1 MEKLGLGVIDP
12 DDQES
17 TTEQDPQVR
26 GGLRG
31 EMRKGE
37 CWREGGKEEGRR
49 GKGWGEEGGELSAY
63 ERKNMWERRG
73 GGAVL
78 VFTAIPPLQARKNA
92 SIQKAIEYLIHA
104 SQCRN
109 PLCKIPSCIRMKR
122 ILRHTRDCR
131 LRTTGNCHI
140 CKQFLFLVYS
150 HAKNCKETNCPVGV
164 ICKRVKHNIQ
174 DTRAQQRRRNNLLLQ
189 QRMLSMQ
196 RMTSGNGNS
205 QAVGGTGSPAHTSP
219 STSKVP
225 PTPPQKE
232 SPATHAPSPA
242 GPRSVG
248 KGGPRTPAGEISGG
262 KGGKQKMVV
271 SSPAVSKPEW
281 PMPAPNVTVNPV
293 PMGEEIIQRVP
304 QPQPMATPTTG
315 QREQE
320 IMSKCLSS
328 NPQEKEQAKQLLQ
341 QDPEL
346 ARRVQALWRTHQM
359 QQQQAKEMGAPPDI
373 APHQPQPMAAF
384 TASRQVPNMMNV
396 RSPQAGLSGY
406 PPGHPQL
413 MRAMPAQLQTYS
425 PVGQVSSYRPASY
438 HHQTMHPMMSQG
450 QVYQQQQPHHG
461 SQLSRM
467 LTQRQPVQQYQSP
480 PTAYSQMPAPTHPV
494 GPPPQYSMRMPPQP
508 QTAGYPHMLGHPSQ
522 QMSAHNAMK
531 QHVGPTMQAGP
542 AHQFGSVHQ
551 SMQMDPRMSADGSFV
566 QSYSLNN
573 SNNNNT
579 LSQGMMYLT
588 PENRQETL
596 SRITDLL

>member
-1 MEKLGLGVIDP
+1 MLVIAA
-12 DDQES
+12 
-17 TTEQDPQVR
+17 
-26 GGLRG
+26 
-31 EMRKGE
+31 
-37 CWREGGKEEGRR
+37 C
-49 GKGWGEEGGELSAY
+49 LS
-63 ERKNMWERRG
+63 
-73 GGAVL
+73 
-78 VFTAIPPLQARKNA
+78 LQARKNA

-109 PLCKIPSCIRMKR
+109 PHCKIPSCIRMKR

-131 LRTTGNCHI
+131 LRTAGNCHI

-164 ICKRVKHNIQ
+164 ICKRVKQNIQ
-174 DTRAQQRRRNNLLLQ
+174 DTRAQERRRHNILLQ
-189 QRMLSMQ
+189 QRMLSMRQ
-196 RMTSGNGNS
+196 MTGGNGNSQSS

-219 STSKVP
+219 PTSKVP

-248 KGGPRTPAGEISGG
+248 KGGPRTPAGEVSGG
-262 KGGKQKMVV
+262 KGGKQKMVAP
-271 SSPAVSKPEW
+271 SPVASKPEW

-293 PMGEEIIQRVP
+293 PIGEEIIQRVP
-304 QPQPMATPTTG
+304 QPQPIPTPTAG

-320 IMSKCLSS
+320 ILSILLS
-328 NPQEKEQAKQLLQ
+328 NNPQEKERVKQQLQ

-346 ARRVQALWRTHQM
+346 HHRVQALFRAHQM
-359 QQQQAKEMGAPPDI
+359 KQKEMAGIPPDI
-373 APHQPQPMAAF
+373 APHQPQSIPSF
-384 TASRQVPNMMNV
+384 TSPRQVHNSMMNV
-396 RSPQAGLSGY
+396 RPPQAGMSGY
-406 PPGHPQL
+406 PAGHPQL
-413 MRAMPAQLQTYS
+413 MRAMPAQLQTYPS

-438 HHQTMHPMMSQG
+438 HHQPVHPMMGQG
-450 QVYQQQQPHHG
+450 QVYPQQQQTHHG

-480 PTAYSQMPAPTHPV
+480 PNAYSQMPAPNHPV
-494 GPPPQYSMRMPPQP
+494 GPPPQYSMRVPPQP
-508 QTAGYPHMLGHPSQ
+508 QTAGYAHMLGHPSQ

-531 QHVGPTMQAGP
+531 PHVGPTMQAGP
-542 AHQFGSVHQ
+542 AHQFGSAHQ
-551 SMQMDPRMSADGSFV
+551 PMQMDPRMQTDASFV
-566 QSYSLNN
+566 QSYSLNA

-588 PENRQETL
+588 PEDRRDTL
-596 SRITDLL
+596 TRITKLL